1 MAYDMVIKGAK
12 AVTPDGVIEAEIA
25 VQNGVIA
32 EIGSDIE
39 ASGTEII
46 QADGKYVFPGVID
59 CHVHFNEP
67 GREDWEGFETGSQM
81 MAAGGCTT
89 YFDMPLNCIPSTV
102 TAEHLL
108 AKAELGRQKSAVDF
122 ALWGGLVPGHIEDIR
137 PMAEAGAIGFK
148 AFLSKS
154 GTDEF
159 RSVDERT
166 LLKGMAEIAAAGKIL
181 ALHAESD
188 AITSYLQMVLA
199 K

>member
-12 AVTPDGVIEAEIA
+12 AVTSDGVIEAEIA

-108 AKAELGRQKSAVDF
+108 AKAEPRQAKICRGFCAMGRPCAR
-122 ALWGGLVPGHIEDIR
+122 PYRGH
-137 PMAEAGAIGFK
+137 P
-148 AFLSKS
+148 
-154 GTDEF
+154 
-159 RSVDERT
+159 
-166 LLKGMAEIAAAGKIL
+166 
-181 ALHAESD
+181 SD
-188 AITSYLQMVLA
+188 G
-199 K
+199 

>member
-1 MAYDMVIKGAK
+1 MG
-12 AVTPDGVIEAEIA
+12 
-25 VQNGVIA
+25 
-32 EIGSDIE
+32 
-39 ASGTEII
+39 
-46 QADGKYVFPGVID
+46 
-59 CHVHFNEP
+59 
-67 GREDWEGFETGSQM
+67 GFETGSQM

-89 YFDMPLNCIPSTV
+89 FFDMPLNCIPSTV

-122 ALWGGLVPGHIEDIR
+122 ALWGGLVLKGHIEDIR

-199 K
+199 NKGKVDADAYAASARRKQKLKRCIARFSMRR

>member
-12 AVTPDGVIEAEIA
+12 AVTPDGVIEADIV

-108 AKAELGRQKSAVDF
+108 AKAELGRQNLPWILRYGAALCQAISRTSVRWLKRERSGLKRFYQSQALMSSALLMNGHCSKAWQKSRLQETSRSPRGKRRDHKLLAD
-122 ALWGGLVPGHIEDIR
+122 
-137 PMAEAGAIGFK
+137 GF
-148 AFLSKS
+148 
-154 GTDEF
+154 G
-159 RSVDERT
+159 
-166 LLKGMAEIAAAGKIL
+166 
-181 ALHAESD
+181 
-188 AITSYLQMVLA
+188 Q
-199 K
+199 